1 MEALKKALISICD
14 LMQTNEYWH
23 LPVDI
28 TTELSEA
35 KKVIVTELE
44 SELESLKF
52 IASRTFEEGNN
63 RYISGD
69 KPAKIKRLMKTSK
82 KHDEMAEELEE
93 FLAKYK

>member
-1 MEALKKALISICD
+1 MEALKKILVSICD

-28 TTELSEA
+28 TNDMNEA
-35 KKVIVTELE
+35 KKLVVSELE
-44 SELESLKF
+44 AELESLKF

-69 KPAKIKRLMKTSK
+69 KNAKVKRLMKTSK
-82 KHDEMAEELEE
+82 RHDELAAELEE
-93 FLAKYK
+93 FLVKYR